1 MMSERAIKLKDALD
15 SYHYK
20 MTRST
25 HEVDQNFVLDEITS
39 DDWETLIK
47 IKSIL
52 KPFYVTT
59 KHLEGNA
66 TKRSHGALWEVVI
79 RLECLIQS
87 I

>member
-1 MMSERAIKLKDALD
+1 
-15 SYHYK
+15 

-25 HEVDQNFVLDEITS
+25 HEADRNFVLDEITS

-66 TKRSHGALWEVVI
+66 TKGSHGAL
-79 RLECLIQS
+79 
-87 I
+87 